1 MKYEYIYYIEDTSFD
16 YGDFTHYETSPH
28 GFEIEIDC
36 NNNVDISTL
45 RGFGGYYFM
54 CEIKTLQELKN
65 VLVSQ
70 MNEIEIQKN
79 VELFEELIRFIS
91 VQITNERKAA

>member
-16 YGDFTHYETSPH
+16 YGNFTHYEHSPS
-28 GFEIEIDC
+28 GFEIEIDSD
-36 NNNVDISTL
+36 NNVDISTIQ
-45 RGFGGYYFM
+45 GFGGYLFM
-54 CEIKTLQELKN
+54 SDIKTLEQLKN

-70 MNEIEIQKN
+70 MNEIEIPEN

-91 VQITNERKAA
+91 VQIENERKAA